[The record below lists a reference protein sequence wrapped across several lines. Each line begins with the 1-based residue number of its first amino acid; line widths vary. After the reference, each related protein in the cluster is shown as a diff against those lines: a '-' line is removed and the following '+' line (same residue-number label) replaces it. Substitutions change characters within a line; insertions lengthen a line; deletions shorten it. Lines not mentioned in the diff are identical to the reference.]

1 MIETRSKRGNPA
13 RTTTWT
19 DLEQVES
26 VFVEILSRLP
36 LQSIR
41 SFRTLNKHWYGSI
54 TNRFF
59 ARKQLCRSKEKP
71 LCVTCPCMDTR
82 MVLDTMEPRSFR
94 RFHLN
99 TIDLA
104 ESMYMVSSFNGL
116 ICCVNRVRVREAN
129 EFCDLKIWIVNPCT
143 GETLLLPQGRPSFQ
157 FEPSV
162 GVAYG
167 STDYNVFRIYCSG
180 KKVPEEMVFE
190 RYDFREGQLD
200 TVYRYTLAYECEVY
214 SSITGVWENIGHVPC
229 VPMYLHLSPFS
240 CGHVFVGGKIYW
252 LSSLDDEGAILS
264 VDLEG
269 RFEVIQ
275 LSLYEGD
282 QKEEDMIT
290 EATYLINIQ
299 GCLSVVILHP
309 EHMDVWIRKGS
320 GENVSWIL
328 LCQDTTPVGDNDM
341 VLAMTC
347 LENKIICVTEEKWC
361 CYNIDTRRWK
371 RTNLGGLVNHPTVYP
386 FTESF
391 LPC

>member
-1 MIETRSKRGNPA
+1 
-13 RTTTWT
+13 
-19 DLEQVES
+19 
-26 VFVEILSRLP
+26 
-36 LQSIR
+36 
-41 SFRTLNKHWYGSI
+41 
-54 TNRFF
+54 
-59 ARKQLCRSKEKP
+59 
-71 LCVTCPCMDTR
+71 
-82 MVLDTMEPRSFR
+82 MEPRSFR

-99 TIDLA
+99 TIDSA
-104 ESMYMVSSFNGL
+104 ESTYMISSFNGV
-116 ICCVNRVRVREAN
+116 ICCVNRVRVRDAN

-143 GETLLLPQGRPSFQ
+143 GETLLLPQRRPSFQ
-157 FEPSV
+157 FQPSV

-167 STDYNVFRIYCSG
+167 STDYKVFRIYCSG

-252 LSSLDDEGAILS
+252 MSSLDDEGAILS

-290 EATYLINIQ
+290 EATYLINLQ

-309 EHMDVWIRKGS
+309 EHMDVWIRMGS

-328 LCQDTTPVGDNDM
+328 LCQDTTPVGDNDI

-371 RTNLGGLVNHPTVYP
+371 RTNHGGLVNHPTVYP

-391 LPC
+391 LPCIVCIQCFILCLLYLSVLIPCSLFLFFFIIESGSGML